1 MENTIA
7 LEYAFLGCAFRNRR
21 NFINDMKTNSKLIN
35 KKKLKMVSKTSR
47 STSNKGEAETDLNDK
62 RQKNPD

>member
-7 LEYAFLGCAFRNRR
+7 LEYTFLECVFRNRR
-21 NFINDMKTNSKLIN
+21 DFINDMKTNSKLIT

-47 STSNKGEAETDLNDK
+47 SRSNKGAAEAGLNDK